1 MQNYLDSI
9 DSEWFN
15 QRLTG
20 VMVVVLATF
29 AILTLRLFYLQV
41 MEGSEYRRQ
50 SEINSIRLQDI
61 DAPRGLIFDRH
72 GTMLVDNRPSFDL
85 FIVPKDAR
93 PMDQTLEKLSRL
105 LQEPVE
111 ILQARLDKS
120 KKHGAYTPVLIDE
133 DVGRDT
139 LAAVEVHRYDLPGV
153 VVKVSP
159 KRHYLYNQH
168 AVHLIGYMG
177 EINAEELR
185 REAYADCKGGDFI
198 GKFGVEKSFEGH
210 LRGVRGGN
218 QVEVNA
224 TGQIV
229 RILKTVPAQ
238 AGQDI
243 TLTIDH
249 ELQET
254 AEYLLQDQSGAVV
267 AVDPDNGEIL
277 AMASSPTFDPNNFIV
292 GMTRDVWSDLINN
305 PFRPLENK
313 AIQSEYPPASTY
325 KIVTAIAGLE
335 EGVIDSETTFYC
347 PGFYKYGNRI
357 YRCWRRGG
365 HGEVNVVQ
373 ALKHSCDVYFYQ
385 VGEALGVDRL
395 AWYAKAHGLG
405 AATGIPIDG
414 EVSGLIPTAAWKRKR
429 MGVSWQG
436 GETLSIAIGQGF
448 NLVTPLQMAML
459 TAAVGNGG
467 TRYRPIVV
475 KSMQAGANGV
485 RTVTEPEVVGQLP
498 VGDTTLALVRRG
510 LWAVV
515 NESKGTAHATR
526 FEDVDFSGKT
536 GTAQVVGRK
545 PETEGE
551 NAEDDEDNHFFKDH
565 AWFVAYAP
573 SEHPRIAV
581 AVIVEHGEHGSSAAA
596 PVAREVIRKYLNLP
610 EDKFSQ
616 EIFLQVEERRAAAIR
631 ALEEKAQQ
639 LEEEAA
645 EHDD

>member
-20 VMVVVLATF
+20 VMVVVVVTF
-29 AILTLRLFYLQV
+29 AILILRLFYLQV

-93 PMDQTLEKLSRL
+93 PIEQTLEKLSRI
-105 LQEPVE
+105 LQEPVDL
-111 ILQARLDKS
+111 LQARLDKN

-133 DVGRDT
+133 DIGRDI

-159 KRHYLYNQH
+159 KRHYLYDQH

-177 EINAEELR
+177 EINAEELQ

-210 LRGVRGGN
+210 LRGVRGGY

-238 AGQDI
+238 AGRDI

-313 AIQSEYPPASTY
+313 AIQAEYPPASTY

-335 EGVIDSETTFYC
+335 EGVIDSEMTHYC
-347 PGFYKYGNRI
+347 PGFYKYGNRV
-357 YRCWRRGG
+357 YRCWRRAG
-365 HGEVNVVQ
+365 HGDVNVVQ
-373 ALKHSCDVYFYQ
+373 ALKQSCDVYFYQ

-414 EVSGLIPTAAWKRKR
+414 EASGLIPTAAWKRKR
-429 MGVSWQG
+429 MGVAWQG

-467 TRYRPIVV
+467 TRYKPIIV
-475 KSMQAGANGV
+475 KSMQAGANGE

-498 VGDTTLALVRRG
+498 VGDTTLALVRQG
-510 LWAVV
+510 LRAVV
-515 NESKGTAHATR
+515 NEFKGTAYASR
-526 FEDVDFSGKT
+526 LEDVDFSGKT

-545 PETEGE
+545 PETEGGG
-551 NAEDDEDNHFFKDH
+551 AADDEDNIFFKDH

-610 EDKFSQ
+610 EDKLSQ
-616 EIFLQVEERRAAAIR
+616 KIHLQVEERRAAAIR
-631 ALEEKAQQ
+631 ALEEQAQQ

>member
-29 AILTLRLFYLQV
+29 AILILRLFYLQV
-41 MEGSEYRRQ
+41 MEGSELRRQ

-85 FIVPKDAR
+85 FIVPKDAG
-93 PMDQTLEKLSRL
+93 PMAQTLEKLSRF
-105 LQEPVE
+105 LQEPVDL
-111 ILQARLDKS
+111 LQARLDKN

-159 KRHYLYNQH
+159 KRHYLYHQH

-177 EINAEELR
+177 EINAEELQ

-313 AIQSEYPPASTY
+313 AIQAEYPPASTY

-357 YRCWRRGG
+357 YRCWRRAG
-365 HGEVNVVQ
+365 HGDVNVVQ
-373 ALKHSCDVYFYQ
+373 ALKQSCDVYFYQ

-405 AATGIPIDG
+405 AATGIPLDG
-414 EVSGLIPTAAWKRKR
+414 EASGLIPTAAWKRKR
-429 MGVSWQG
+429 MGVVWQG

-448 NLVTPLQMAML
+448 NLATPLQMAML

-475 KSMQAGANGV
+475 KSMQAGANGK

-498 VGDTTLALVRRG
+498 VGDTTLALVRQG

-515 NESKGTAHATR
+515 NESKGTAHASR
-526 FEDVDFSGKT
+526 LEDVDFSGKT

-551 NAEDDEDNHFFKDH
+551 DAEDDEDNIFFKDH

-616 EIFLQVEERRAAAIR
+616 KIYLQVEERRAAAIR
-631 ALEEKAQQ
+631 ALEEQAQQ